1 MATYY
6 SSGSSGSSQA
16 YSGQSTSNATAAA
29 AVGNKAATVK
39 ERFSD
44 LNLKMIIHPQK
55 RDIIPLKGEAA
66 VKNSIKNLL
75 LTNFHERPFNSTL
88 GGNLRGLLFE
98 PADTIT
104 KIALENGVKAVLENH
119 EPRIDNVNV
128 IVTSHQN
135 DSEYRITVVFSIK
148 ATDEVADVEINL
160 RRLR

>member
-6 SSGSSGSSQA
+6 SSGSSSNSSQSYGGHA
-16 YSGQSTSNATAAA
+16 LGSAANS
-29 AVGNKAATVK
+29 VGNTSKTIK
-39 ERFSD
+39 DRYSD
-44 LNLKMIIHPQK
+44 LNLQMIIHPQK
-55 RDIIPLKGEAA
+55 KDIIPLKGEAA
-66 VKNSIKNLL
+66 VKNAVKNLL

-88 GGNLRGLLFE
+88 GANLRGLLFE

-104 KIALENGVKAVLENH
+104 KIALENGVKGVLENH
-119 EPRIDNVNV
+119 EPRIENINV

-135 DSEYRITVVFSIK
+135 DSEYRINVVFSIK